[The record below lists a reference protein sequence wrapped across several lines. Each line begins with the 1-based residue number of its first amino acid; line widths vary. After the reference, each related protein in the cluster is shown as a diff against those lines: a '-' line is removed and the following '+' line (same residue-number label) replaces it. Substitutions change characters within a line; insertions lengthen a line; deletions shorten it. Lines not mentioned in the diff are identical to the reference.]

1 MRPVGFTLAA
11 LLAAAP
17 VAGAQVPP
25 VTPGAP
31 VPGAPVPGAPV
42 AQPGGAPAADPKL
55 DPHLAG
61 WEKKM
66 GGLTNFRADIHLTK
80 KEAVFNKPREYE
92 GSVLCMKPN
101 LARLRLDALP
111 KPAPGKPAADFEA
124 YICDGKAVY
133 EYNGLKQEVTEFT
146 IAPNVG
152 PGGGDNLML
161 DFLSGIKADDAKRRF
176 DIKLFNEDDNYVY
189 LDIKPRLQKDQQE
202 FLHVRFALYGPRT
215 QVAYLPAQVWMQ
227 KPSGD
232 TELWKFSNP
241 QTNVAGIDPKQ
252 VFVYVPV
259 QGWPLKK
266 FQPPPPPGVGGPP
279 KTPGTPTGGAVR
291 P

>member
-1 MRPVGFTLAA
+1 MRSLGYTLAA

-17 VAGAQVPP
+17 VAAAQVPP
-25 VTPGAP
+25 VSPGQQ
-31 VPGAPVPGAPV
+31 PVPGAPV
-42 AQPGGAPAADPKL
+42 AQPGAAPAADPKL

-80 KEAVFNKPREYE
+80 KEAVFQKPREYD

-111 KPAPGKPAADFEA
+111 KPPPGKPASDFEA
-124 YICDGKAVY
+124 YICNGKAVY
-133 EYNGLKQEVTEFT
+133 EYNGIKQEITEFAIT
-146 IAPNVG
+146 PNMG

-161 DFLSGIKADDAKRRF
+161 DFLSGIKAADAKRRF

-189 LDIKPRLQKDQQE
+189 LDIKPRGQKDAQE
-202 FLHVRFALYGPRT
+202 FVHVRFALYGPKT
-215 QVAYLPAQVWMQ
+215 QVAYLPAQVWLQ

-232 TELWKFSNP
+232 TELWKFTNP
-241 QTNVAGIDPKQ
+241 QTNVAGIEPEK
-252 VFVYVPV
+252 VFVYVPI

-266 FQPPPPPGVGGPP
+266 FQPPPAGGVPP
-279 KTPGTPTGGAVR
+279 KTPGTTTGGAVR